1 MSLVTAEST
10 APGRRLGTWAA
21 TAMVVAEVVGVGI
34 FLTPATMMRTLGGP
48 GSALVLWGSMGA
60 FSIAGALCYAELAT
74 RYPLAG
80 GPYVFLRE
88 AFGRRLAFL
97 YGWMSLL
104 VVDPGLTAALGIG
117 VAQYLLAAVGAPS
130 AWLVPAAMAS
140 LVAFGLMTLV
150 GLRASARM
158 LRITAAAKLAIVGVL
173 VLASLA
179 HAGSARSAAGAAA
192 TTTPLQMATLAPAII
207 AAFFA
212 FGGWWDLGKMSED
225 VVDPRRTMPKALI
238 GGVALVALV
247 YALVTMAFMRF
258 TTLPGATTDEALVG
272 AVGAALFG
280 RSASHLLAAMVTVT
294 VAGSLSAVLLG
305 APRVYIAMA
314 RDRLFPLRL
323 AHVDEHR
330 GIPAGATIVQV
341 TLACALVLLGS
352 FNDILAYFVPAAV
365 FFLGLSAAA
374 ILVLPRAARPA
385 TTGHEPFRAPLHPLP
400 IAVFLVLIV
409 AMLVLF
415 VGGQPRQTLIGALVI
430 LLGIPV
436 SAFVTRRRPG

>member
-1 MSLVTAEST
+1 
-10 APGRRLGTWAA
+10 
-21 TAMVVAEVVGVGI
+21 MVVAEVVGVGI
-34 FLTPATMMRTLGGP
+34 FLTPATMMRTLGGT
-48 GSALVLWGSMGA
+48 GSALILWGSMGA
-60 FSIAGALCYAELAT
+60 FSVAGALCYAELST
-74 RYPLAG
+74 RYPRAG

-88 AFGRRLAFL
+88 AFGRRVAFL

-117 VAQYLLAAVGAPS
+117 FAQYLLATAGAPP
-130 AWLVPAAMAS
+130 AWLVPTALAS
-140 LVAFGLMTLV
+140 LVAFGLLTLI
-150 GLRASARM
+150 GMRASARM
-158 LRITAAAKLAIVGVL
+158 LRVTAAAKLAIVGIL
-173 VLASLA
+173 VLAAVA
-179 HAGSARSAAGAAA
+179 HAGTPAASAAPLHGA
-192 TTTPLQMATLAPAII
+192 PLQMETVAPAII

-225 VVDPRRTMPKALI
+225 VVDPRRTMPKALV
-238 GGVALVALV
+238 GGVALVALI

-258 TTLPGATTDEALVG
+258 TTAAGAATDDARVA

-280 RSASHLLAAMVTVT
+280 PSASHLLAAMVTVT

-323 AHVDEHR
+323 ARVDERR
-330 GIPAGATIVQV
+330 GVPAGATMLQV
-341 TLACALVLLGS
+341 ALACVLVLLGS

-374 ILVLPRAARPA
+374 IVVLARPA
-385 TTGHEPFRAPLHPLP
+385 SDDRIFRTPLHPLP
-400 IAVFLVLIV
+400 ITIFLVLIT

-415 VGGQPRQTLIGALVI
+415 VGGQPRQTLIGAAVVLAGV
-430 LLGIPV
+430 PV
-436 SAFVTRRRPG
+436 SAFVIRARRG